1 MRIGAQPDPAGE
13 HPGVSLCYPDAAH
26 APTGARLSR
35 QAAEDI
41 GIAAVRERFGLPE
54 EFLYELCQ
62 DVDTIRYR
70 QSILAD
76 LLASEELCAVLREV
90 RPMLRELA
98 YFRTTRKEQSAPLQQ
113 AVWRLGEL
121 ETYVSCLQRLADAAA
136 LPDLQSPGMQA
147 LLAFVRRRREDPVY
161 QRLVKELPA
170 LRGGLKRRASVSI
183 GINLDDQ
190 LRPSEAT
197 LLAVHDEK
205 FAERPLLTR
214 IFGAG
219 TPYQPVASIK
229 RVAAMGSLL
238 GDLDRI
244 LGAVARP
251 LAKALGQ
258 YVRLQVQDLLSLERE
273 IAFYLGA
280 AQLFAALQARGMPV
294 CRPALA
300 DAGERHLQVTG
311 LYNINLALGAGSD
324 AARSIVGNDLD
335 MAASGRIL
343 VLTGPNQGGKTTFA
357 RAVGLLQ
364 VLAQA
369 GLYAPAG
376 AATVSPADLVDTHF
390 PVDEPGHAE
399 GGRLAEEAR
408 RLASIFASSSGHSLI
423 LMNESLASTSPSES
437 LYLAEDVV
445 RGLRLLGARA
455 VFATHLHE
463 LGERVDAINREV
475 AGDSRLVSMV
485 AGIESADTGNGSN
498 GEVRR
503 TYRIR
508 PGPPVGLSYA
518 RDIARRYGISFDDIR
533 AQLEARGGTRRS
545 TGNGEAPGRQD
556 ATSEHIGNT

>member
-1 MRIGAQPDPAGE
+1 MDPAQDR
-13 HPGVSLCYPDAAH
+13 VSLCYPAAGT
-26 APTGARLSR
+26 APGRPRLDR
-35 QAAEDI
+35 QAAADT
-41 GIAAVRERFGLPE
+41 GLAALREQFGLPE
-54 EFLYELCQ
+54 ELLFELCQ
-62 DVDTIRYR
+62 DVATIHYR
-70 QSILAD
+70 QSVLAD
-76 LLASEELCAVLREV
+76 VLGSAALREVLREA

-98 YFRTTRKEQSAPLQQ
+98 FFTTTRKEQSAPLQQ

-121 ETYVSCLQRLADAAA
+121 ETYVACLQRLADAAQ
-136 LPDLQSPGMQA
+136 LPELESEGIRT
-147 LLAFVRRRREDPVY
+147 LLAFVRRRQADPVY
-161 QRLVKELPA
+161 QRLLQELPA

-197 LLAVHDEK
+197 LLAVHEEK
-205 FAERPLLTR
+205 FAERPLLSR
-214 IFGAG
+214 IFGAAS
-219 TPYQPVASIK
+219 PYQPVASIK
-229 RVAAMGSLL
+229 RVAAMGTLF

-280 AQLFAALQARGMPV
+280 AQLFERLRERGLPI
-294 CRPALA
+294 CRPRLA
-300 DAGERHLQVTG
+300 PAAARRLQVSR
-311 LYNINLALGAGSD
+311 LYNVNLALGSSEERAP
-324 AARSIVGNDLD
+324 AIVGNDLD
-335 MAASGRIL
+335 MDGSGRIL
-343 VLTGPNQGGKTTFA
+343 VLTGPNQGGKTTFT

-369 GLYAPAG
+369 GLYAPAE
-376 AATVSPADLVDTHF
+376 AATVSPADVVGTHF

-408 RLASIFASSSGHSLI
+408 RLSAIFAAASEHSLI

-437 LYLAEDVV
+437 LYLAQDVV

-475 AGDSRLVSMV
+475 EGASRLVSMV
-485 AGIESADTGNGSN
+485 AGIESNGAGSDGS

-518 RDIARRYGISFDDIR
+518 RDVARRYGISFEDIR
-533 AQLEARGGTRRS
+533 AQLARKSAAEPAATRP
-545 TGNGEAPGRQD
+545 APS
-556 ATSEHIGNT
+556 A

>member
-1 MRIGAQPDPAGE
+1 MRVGAQPASAAE
-13 HPGVSLCYPDAAH
+13 HPGVSLCYPDAAQ
-26 APTGARLSR
+26 AATGARLSR
-35 QAAEDI
+35 QAAEDT
-41 GIAAVRERFGLPE
+41 GIAALRERFGLPE
-54 EFLYELCQ
+54 EFLYELCR

-76 LLASEELCAVLREV
+76 LLASDELCAVLREV

-136 LPDLQSPGMQA
+136 LPDLKSPGMQA
-147 LLAFVRRRREDPVY
+147 LLAFVSRRREDPVY

-205 FAERPLLTR
+205 FAERPLLSR
-214 IFGAG
+214 IFGAA

-258 YVRLQVQDLLSLERE
+258 YVRLQVQDLLALERE

-280 AQLFAALQARGMPV
+280 AQLFGALRARGLPV
-294 CRPALA
+294 CRPRLA
-300 DAGERHLQVTG
+300 GAGERHLQVGG
-311 LYNINLALGAGSD
+311 LYNVNLALGGSEE
-324 AARSIVGNDLD
+324 AARAIVGNDLD
-335 MAASGRIL
+335 MAADGRIL
-343 VLTGPNQGGKTTFA
+343 VLTGPNQGGKTTFT

-369 GLYAPAG
+369 GLYVPA
-376 AATVSPADLVDTHF
+376 ASATVSPADVVDTHF

-408 RLASIFASSSGHSLI
+408 RLASIFAGASDHSLI

-445 RGLRLLGARA
+445 RGLRLLGARV

-463 LGERVDAINREV
+463 LGERVDAINGEV
-475 AGDSRLVSMV
+475 NGASRLVSMV
-485 AGIESADTGNGSN
+485 AGIELGAGDNGSN

-533 AQLEARGGTRRS
+533 SRLSAKQSS
-545 TGNGEAPGRQD
+545 TPPAN
-556 ATSEHIGNT
+556 

>member
-1 MRIGAQPDPAGE
+1 MERAQDT
-13 HPGVSLCYPDAAH
+13 VSLCHPAAGT
-26 APTGARLSR
+26 APSRPRLDR
-35 QAAEDI
+35 QAAGDT
-41 GIAAVRERFGLPE
+41 GLAALREQFGLPE
-54 EFLYELCQ
+54 ELLYELCQ
-62 DVDTIRYR
+62 DVATIHYR
-70 QSILAD
+70 QSVLAD
-76 LLASEELCAVLREV
+76 VLGSAPLRDVLREV

-98 YFRTTRKEQSAPLQQ
+98 FFTTTRKEQSAPLQQ

-121 ETYVSCLQRLADAAA
+121 ETYVACLQRLADATQ
-136 LPDLQSPGMQA
+136 LPNLQSDGLQA
-147 LLAFVRRRREDPVY
+147 LLAFVRRRQADPVY
-161 QRLVKELPA
+161 QRLLQELPA

-197 LLAVHDEK
+197 LLAVHEEK
-205 FAERPLLTR
+205 FAERPLLSR
-214 IFGAG
+214 IFGAAS
-219 TPYQPVASIK
+219 PYQPVASIK
-229 RVAAMGSLL
+229 RVAALGTLF

-280 AQLFAALQARGMPV
+280 AQLFERLQARGLPI
-294 CRPALA
+294 CRPRLA
-300 DAGERHLQVTG
+300 PAAERRLQVNR
-311 LYNINLALGAGSD
+311 LYNVNLALGSSEERAKE
-324 AARSIVGNDLD
+324 IVGNDLD
-335 MAASGRIL
+335 MDTNGRIL
-343 VLTGPNQGGKTTFA
+343 VLTGPNQGGKTTFT

-369 GLYAPAG
+369 GLYAPAE
-376 AATVSPADLVDTHF
+376 AATVSPADVVGTHF

-408 RLASIFASSSGHSLI
+408 RLASIFATASEHSLI

-463 LGERVDAINREV
+463 LGERVDAINQEV
-475 AGDSRLVSMV
+475 DGASRLVSMV
-485 AGIESADTGNGSN
+485 AGIESRAAGSSVNGAM
-498 GEVRR
+498 RR

-518 RDIARRYGISFDDIR
+518 RDIARRYGISFEDIR
-533 AQLEARGGTRRS
+533 AQLAHKAPAQPATEAG
-545 TGNGEAPGRQD
+545 
-556 ATSEHIGNT
+556 

>member
-1 MRIGAQPDPAGE
+1 MRVDAEVTPAGQ
-13 HPGVSLCYPDAAH
+13 PGVSLCYPDAPH
-26 APTGARLSR
+26 HGGGARLSR

-62 DVDTIRYR
+62 DVDTIGYR
-70 QSILAD
+70 QRILAD
-76 LLASEELCAVLREV
+76 LLASDELCGVLREV

-136 LPDLQSPGMQA
+136 LSDLKSQGMQA
-147 LLAFVRRRREDPVY
+147 LLAFVERRRADPVY

-190 LRPSEAT
+190 LRPAEAT

-205 FAERPLLTR
+205 FAERPLLSR
-214 IFGAG
+214 IFGAA

-229 RVAAMGSLL
+229 PLAGMGSLL

-251 LAKALGQ
+251 LARALGQ

-280 AQLFAALQARGMPV
+280 AQLFGALRARGLPV
-294 CRPALA
+294 CRPRLA
-300 DAGERHLQVTG
+300 GVGERHLQVTG
-311 LYNINLALGAGSD
+311 LYNVNLALGGSEE
-324 AARSIVGNDLD
+324 AARAIVGNDLD
-335 MAASGRIL
+335 MAANGRIL

-369 GLYAPAG
+369 GLYAPA
-376 AATVSPADLVDTHF
+376 ASAVVSPADVVETHF

-408 RLASIFASSSGHSLI
+408 RLASIFAAASEHSLI

-437 LYLAEDVV
+437 LYLADDVV

-475 AGDSRLVSMV
+475 AGASRLVSMV
-485 AGIESADTGNGSN
+485 AGIESSDADNGSN

-533 AQLEARGGTRRS
+533 AQLAAKQPTPSPDPAIGTSSRPLSDRRS
-545 TGNGEAPGRQD
+545 P
-556 ATSEHIGNT
+556 

>member
-1 MRIGAQPDPAGE
+1 MDLAQKT
-13 HPGVSLCYPDAAH
+13 VSLCHPDGG
-26 APTGARLSR
+26 APPGRPRLDR
-35 QAAEDI
+35 QAAGDT
-41 GIAAVRERFGLPE
+41 GLAALREQFGLPE
-54 EFLYELCQ
+54 DLLYELCQ
-62 DVDTIRYR
+62 DLATIHYR
-70 QSILAD
+70 QSVLAD
-76 LLASEELCAVLREV
+76 VLGSAPLREVLREV

-98 YFRTTRKEQSAPLQQ
+98 FFTTTRKEQSAPLQQ

-121 ETYVSCLQRLADAAA
+121 ETYVACLQRLADAAR
-136 LPDLQSPGMQA
+136 LPHLESAGLQA
-147 LLAFVRRRREDPVY
+147 LQAFVRRRQADPVY
-161 QRLVKELPA
+161 QRLLQELPA

-190 LRPSEAT
+190 LRPAEAT
-197 LLAVHDEK
+197 LLAVHEQK
-205 FAERPLLTR
+205 FAEPPLLSR
-214 IFGAG
+214 IFGAAS
-219 TPYQPVASIK
+219 PYQPVASIK
-229 RVAAMGSLL
+229 CVAALGTLF

-280 AQLFAALQARGMPV
+280 AQLFERLQARGLPI
-294 CRPALA
+294 CRPRLA
-300 DAGERHLQVTG
+300 PAAERRLQVTR
-311 LYNINLALGAGSD
+311 LYNINLALGGSEER
-324 AARSIVGNDLD
+324 AKAIVGNDLD
-335 MAASGRIL
+335 MDTCGRIL
-343 VLTGPNQGGKTTFA
+343 VLTGPNQGGKTTFT

-369 GLYAPAG
+369 GLYAPAES
-376 AATVSPADLVDTHF
+376 ATVSPADVVGTHF

-408 RLASIFASSSGHSLI
+408 RLAAIFTTASEHSLI

-437 LYLAEDVV
+437 LYLAADVV

-463 LGERVDAINREV
+463 LGDRVDAINREV
-475 AGDSRLVSMV
+475 AGASRLVSMV
-485 AGIESADTGNGSN
+485 AGIESSATGAN

-518 RDIARRYGISFDDIR
+518 RDIARRYGISFEDIR
-533 AQLEARGGTRRS
+533 AQLARKPSAQPAAHGAERR
-545 TGNGEAPGRQD
+545 A
-556 ATSEHIGNT
+556 

>member
-1 MRIGAQPDPAGE
+1 MDLAADT
-13 HPGVSLCYPDAAH
+13 VSLCHPAA
-26 APTGARLSR
+26 GASAARPRLSR
-35 QAAEDI
+35 QAAADT
-41 GIAAVRERFGLPE
+41 GLAALREQFGLPE
-54 EFLYELCQ
+54 ELLYELCQ
-62 DVDTIRYR
+62 DLATIHYR
-70 QSILAD
+70 QSVLAD
-76 LLASEELCAVLREV
+76 VLTSAPLREVLREV

-98 YFRTTRKEQSAPLQQ
+98 YFTSTRKEQSAPLQQ

-121 ETYVSCLQRLADAAA
+121 ETYVACLQRLADATQ
-136 LPDLQSPGMQA
+136 LPNLESAGLQA
-147 LLAFVRRRREDPVY
+147 LQAFVRRRQADPVY
-161 QRLVKELPA
+161 QRLLQELPA

-190 LRPSEAT
+190 LRPAEAT
-197 LLAVHDEK
+197 LLAVHEEK
-205 FAERPLLTR
+205 FAERPLLSR
-214 IFGAG
+214 IFGAAS
-219 TPYQPVASIK
+219 PFQPVASIK
-229 RVAAMGSLL
+229 RVAALGTLF
-238 GDLDRI
+238 GDLERI

-280 AQLFAALQARGMPV
+280 AQLFERLRARGLPI
-294 CRPALA
+294 CRPRLA
-300 DAGERHLQVTG
+300 PAAARRLQVSR
-311 LYNINLALGAGSD
+311 LYNVNLALGSSEERAGE
-324 AARSIVGNDLD
+324 IVGNDLD
-335 MAASGRIL
+335 METDGRIL
-343 VLTGPNQGGKTTFA
+343 VLTGPNQGGKTTFT

-364 VLAQA
+364 ALAQA
-369 GLYAPAG
+369 GLYAPAA
-376 AATVSPADLVDTHF
+376 AATVSPADVIGTHF

-408 RLASIFASSSGHSLI
+408 RLAALFAAASERSLI

-475 AGDSRLVSMV
+475 SGASRLVSMV
-485 AGIESADTGNGSN
+485 AGIEAGAAGRGED

-503 TYRIR
+503 TFRIR

-518 RDIARRYGISFDDIR
+518 RDVARRYGISFDDIR
-533 AQLEARGGTRRS
+533 AQLARKAAAQPAAAAG
-545 TGNGEAPGRQD
+545 
-556 ATSEHIGNT
+556 

>member
-1 MRIGAQPDPAGE
+1 MDPAQDT
-13 HPGVSLCYPDAAH
+13 VSLCYP
-26 APTGARLSR
+26 GAGTPPGRPRLER
-35 QAAEDI
+35 QAAADT
-41 GIAAVRERFGLPE
+41 GLANLREQFGLPE
-54 EFLYELCQ
+54 ELLYELCQ
-62 DVDTIRYR
+62 DVATIHYR
-70 QSILAD
+70 QSVLAD
-76 LLASEELCAVLREV
+76 LLGSAPLREVLREA

-98 YFRTTRKEQSAPLQQ
+98 FFTTTRKEQSAPLQQ

-121 ETYVSCLQRLADAAA
+121 ETYVACLQRLADAAE
-136 LPDLQSPGMQA
+136 LPELESDGLQA
-147 LLAFVRRRREDPVY
+147 LLAFVRRRQADPVY
-161 QRLVKELPA
+161 QRLLQELPA

-197 LLAVHDEK
+197 LLAVHDQK
-205 FAERPLLTR
+205 FAERPLLSR
-214 IFGAG
+214 IFGAAS
-219 TPYQPVASIK
+219 PYQPVVSIK
-229 RVAAMGSLL
+229 RVAAMGTLF

-280 AQLFAALQARGMPV
+280 AQLFERLRARGLPI
-294 CRPALA
+294 CRPRLA
-300 DAGERHLQVTG
+300 PAAERRLQVSR
-311 LYNINLALGAGSD
+311 LYNVNLALGSSEER
-324 AARSIVGNDLD
+324 AAAIVGNDLD
-335 MAASGRIL
+335 MDTDGRIL
-343 VLTGPNQGGKTTFA
+343 VLTGPNQGGKTTFT

-369 GLYAPAG
+369 GLYVPAET
-376 AATVSPADLVDTHF
+376 ATVSPADVVGTHF

-408 RLASIFASSSGHSLI
+408 RLSAIFSAASERSLI
-423 LMNESLASTSPSES
+423 LMNESLASTSPGES

-475 AGDSRLVSMV
+475 EGASRLVSMV
-485 AGIESADTGNGSN
+485 AGIESNDAGDDGI

-518 RDIARRYGISFDDIR
+518 RDVARRYGISFEDIR
-533 AQLEARGGTRRS
+533 ARLARKSAAEPAASRP
-545 TGNGEAPGRQD
+545 APAG
-556 ATSEHIGNT
+556 

>member
-1 MRIGAQPDPAGE
+1 MRLGAQAGSARE
-13 HPGVSLCYPDAAH
+13 HPGVSLCYPDAVP
-26 APTGARLSR
+26 APTGTRLSR
-35 QAAEDI
+35 QAAEDT
-41 GIAAVRERFGLPE
+41 GIAAVRKRFGLPE

-62 DVDTIRYR
+62 DVATIGYR

-76 LLASEELCAVLREV
+76 VLASEELCAVLREV

-136 LPDLQSPGMQA
+136 LPDLKSPGMQA
-147 LLAFVRRRREDPVY
+147 LLAFVRQRREDPVY

-183 GINLDDQ
+183 GINLDNQ

-205 FAERPLLTR
+205 FAERPLLSR
-214 IFGAG
+214 IFGAA

-229 RVAAMGSLL
+229 RVAAMGALL

-280 AQLFAALQARGMPV
+280 AQLFRALTARGLPV
-294 CRPALA
+294 CRPLLA
-300 DAGERHLQVTG
+300 DAGERHLQVSG
-311 LYNINLALGAGSD
+311 LYNVNLALNGGD
-324 AARSIVGNDLD
+324 EAARGIVGNDLD
-335 MAASGRIL
+335 MADDGRIL
-343 VLTGPNQGGKTTFA
+343 VLTGPNQGGKTTFT

-369 GLYAPAG
+369 GLYAPAA
-376 AATVSPADLVDTHF
+376 AATVSPADVVDTHF

-408 RLASIFASSSGHSLI
+408 RLASIFASSSERSLI

-475 AGDSRLVSMV
+475 DGASRLVSMV
-485 AGIESADTGNGSN
+485 AGIESGATGNGSR

-518 RDIARRYGISFDDIR
+518 RDIARRYGISYDDIR
-533 AQLEARGGTRRS
+533 AQLAARQSPTPAA
-545 TGNGEAPGRQD
+545 N
-556 ATSEHIGNT
+556 

>member
-1 MRIGAQPDPAGE
+1 MDLAQKT
-13 HPGVSLCYPDAAH
+13 VSLCHPDGG
-26 APTGARLSR
+26 APPGRPRLDR
-35 QAAEDI
+35 QAAGDT
-41 GIAAVRERFGLPE
+41 GLAALREQFGLPE
-54 EFLYELCQ
+54 ELLYELCQ
-62 DVDTIRYR
+62 DLATIHYR
-70 QSILAD
+70 QSVLAD
-76 LLASEELCAVLREV
+76 VLGSAPLREVLGEV

-98 YFRTTRKEQSAPLQQ
+98 FFTTTRKEQSAPLQQ

-121 ETYVSCLQRLADAAA
+121 ETYVACLQRLADAAR
-136 LPDLQSPGMQA
+136 LPHLESAGLQA
-147 LLAFVRRRREDPVY
+147 LQAFVRRRQADPVY
-161 QRLVKELPA
+161 QRLLQELPA

-190 LRPSEAT
+190 LRPAEAT
-197 LLAVHDEK
+197 LLAVHEQK
-205 FAERPLLTR
+205 FAEPPLLSR
-214 IFGAG
+214 IFGAAS
-219 TPYQPVASIK
+219 PYQPVASIK
-229 RVAAMGSLL
+229 HVAALGTLF

-258 YVRLQVQDLLSLERE
+258 YVRLQVQDLLSLERD

-280 AQLFAALQARGMPV
+280 AQLFERLQARGLPI
-294 CRPALA
+294 CRPRLA
-300 DAGERHLQVTG
+300 PAAERRLQVTR
-311 LYNINLALGAGSD
+311 LYNINLALGGSEER
-324 AARSIVGNDLD
+324 AKAIVGNDLD
-335 MAASGRIL
+335 MDTCGRIL
-343 VLTGPNQGGKTTFA
+343 VLTGPNQGGKTTFT

-369 GLYAPAG
+369 GLYAPAES
-376 AATVSPADLVDTHF
+376 ATVSPADVVGTHF

-408 RLASIFASSSGHSLI
+408 RLAAIFTTASEHSLI

-437 LYLAEDVV
+437 LYLAADVV

-463 LGERVDAINREV
+463 LGDRVDAINREV
-475 AGDSRLVSMV
+475 AGASRLVSMV
-485 AGIESADTGNGSN
+485 AGIESNATGAN

-518 RDIARRYGISFDDIR
+518 RDIARRYGISFEDIR
-533 AQLEARGGTRRS
+533 AQLARKPSAQPAAHGAERR
-545 TGNGEAPGRQD
+545 A
-556 ATSEHIGNT
+556 

>member
-1 MRIGAQPDPAGE
+1 MERAEASI
-13 HPGVSLCYPDAAH
+13 SLCYPDAPAS
-26 APTGARLSR
+26 AGGARLGR
-35 QAAEDI
+35 QAAGDV
-41 GIAAVRERFGLPE
+41 GIAALRERFGLPE
-54 EFLYELCQ
+54 EFLYELCR
-62 DVDTIRYR
+62 DAATIRYR

-76 LLASEELCAVLREV
+76 LLACAELSEVLREV

-136 LPDLQSPGMQA
+136 LPGLQSEGMQA
-147 LLAFVRRRREDPVY
+147 LLAFVERRRADPVY
-161 QRLVKELPA
+161 QRLVQELPA

-190 LRPSEAT
+190 LRPAEAT

-214 IFGAG
+214 IFGAA

-258 YVRLQVQDLLSLERE
+258 YVRLRVQDLLSLERE

-280 AQLFAALQARGMPV
+280 AQLFNALAARGLPV
-294 CRPALA
+294 CRPRLA
-300 DAGERHLQVTG
+300 GIGERNLQVTG
-311 LYNINLALGAGSD
+311 LYNVNLALGGSEEQ
-324 AARSIVGNDLD
+324 ARAIVGNDLD
-335 MAASGRIL
+335 MVAGGRIL
-343 VLTGPNQGGKTTFA
+343 VLTGPNQGGKTTFT

-364 VLAQA
+364 VLTQA
-369 GLYAPAG
+369 GLYAPAVS
-376 AATVSPADLVDTHF
+376 ATVSPSDLVHTHF

-399 GGRLAEEAR
+399 GGRLADEAR
-408 RLASIFASSSGHSLI
+408 RLASIFTGASKHSLI

-463 LGERVDAINREV
+463 LGERVETINREV
-475 AGDSRLVSMV
+475 DGASRLVSMV
-485 AGIESADTGNGSN
+485 AGIESRAAGNGSN

-518 RDIARRYGISFDDIR
+518 RDVARRYGISFDDIR
-533 AQLEARGGTRRS
+533 ARIA
-545 TGNGEAPGRQD
+545 GRQTTPPS
-556 ATSEHIGNT
+556 AN

>member
-1 MRIGAQPDPAGE
+1 MELAPDS
-13 HPGVSLCYPDAAH
+13 VSLCHPAAG
-26 APTGARLSR
+26 APAARPRLGR
-35 QAAEDI
+35 QAAADT
-41 GIAAVRERFGLPE
+41 GLAALREQFGLPE
-54 EFLYELCQ
+54 ELLYELCQ
-62 DVDTIRYR
+62 DLATIHYR
-70 QSILAD
+70 QSVLAD
-76 LLASEELCAVLREV
+76 VLGSAALREVLREV

-98 YFRTTRKEQSAPLQQ
+98 YFTTTRKEQSAPLQQ

-121 ETYVSCLQRLADAAA
+121 ETYVACLQRLADATQ
-136 LPDLQSPGMQA
+136 LPNLESAGLQA
-147 LLAFVRRRREDPVY
+147 LLAFVRRRQADPVY
-161 QRLVKELPA
+161 QRLLQELPA

-197 LLAVHDEK
+197 LLAVHEEK
-205 FAERPLLTR
+205 FAERPLLSR
-214 IFGAG
+214 IFGAAS
-219 TPYQPVASIK
+219 PYQPVASIK
-229 RVAAMGSLL
+229 RVAALGTLF
-238 GDLDRI
+238 GDLERI

-280 AQLFAALQARGMPV
+280 AQLFERLRARGLPI
-294 CRPALA
+294 CRPRLA
-300 DAGERHLQVTG
+300 PAAARRLQVSR
-311 LYNINLALGAGSD
+311 LYNVNLALGSSEERAGE
-324 AARSIVGNDLD
+324 IVGNDLD
-335 MAASGRIL
+335 MESDGRIL
-343 VLTGPNQGGKTTFA
+343 VLTGPNQGGKTTFT

-369 GLYAPAG
+369 GLYAPAES
-376 AATVSPADLVDTHF
+376 ATVSPADVVGTHF

-408 RLASIFASSSGHSLI
+408 RLASLFGAASERSLI

-475 AGDSRLVSMV
+475 AGASRLVSMV
-485 AGIESADTGNGSN
+485 AGIEAGAAGRGDNGA
-498 GEVRR
+498 VRR
-503 TYRIR
+503 TFRIR

-533 AQLEARGGTRRS
+533 AQLAHKAAAQPEAAAG
-545 TGNGEAPGRQD
+545 
-556 ATSEHIGNT
+556 

>member
-1 MRIGAQPDPAGE
+1 MDPA
-13 HPGVSLCYPDAAH
+13 PDTVSLCYPGAGT
-26 APTGARLSR
+26 APGRPRLER
-35 QAAEDI
+35 QAAADT
-41 GIAAVRERFGLPE
+41 GLAALREQFGLPE
-54 EFLYELCQ
+54 ELLYELCQ
-62 DVDTIRYR
+62 DVATIHYR
-70 QSILAD
+70 QSVLAD
-76 LLASEELCAVLREV
+76 VLGSAPLQDVLREA

-98 YFRTTRKEQSAPLQQ
+98 YFTTTRKEQSAPLQQ

-121 ETYVSCLQRLADAAA
+121 ETYVACLQRLADAAQ
-136 LPDLQSPGMQA
+136 LPGLESDGLQA
-147 LLAFVRRRREDPVY
+147 LLAFVRRRQADPVY
-161 QRLVKELPA
+161 QRLLQELPA

-183 GINLDDQ
+183 GINLDGQ

-197 LLAVHDEK
+197 LLAVHEEK
-205 FAERPLLTR
+205 FAERPLLSR
-214 IFGAG
+214 IFGAAS
-219 TPYQPVASIK
+219 PYQPVASIK
-229 RVAAMGSLL
+229 RVAAMGTLF

-280 AQLFAALQARGMPV
+280 AQFFERLRARGLPI
-294 CRPALA
+294 CRPRLA
-300 DAGERHLQVTG
+300 PAAERRLQVSR
-311 LYNINLALGAGSD
+311 LYNVNLALGGSEER
-324 AARSIVGNDLD
+324 AAAIVGNDLD
-335 MAASGRIL
+335 MDTNGRIL
-343 VLTGPNQGGKTTFA
+343 VLTGPNQGGKTTFT

-369 GLYAPAG
+369 GLYAPA
-376 AATVSPADLVDTHF
+376 ATATVSPADVVGTHF

-408 RLASIFASSSGHSLI
+408 RLSAIFATASEHSLI

-475 AGDSRLVSMV
+475 EGASRLVSMV
-485 AGIESADTGNGSN
+485 AGIESNGAGNDGI

-518 RDIARRYGISFDDIR
+518 RDVARRYGISFEDIR
-533 AQLEARGGTRRS
+533 AQIARKSAAEPAAGRPAP
-545 TGNGEAPGRQD
+545 TG
-556 ATSEHIGNT
+556 

>member
-1 MRIGAQPDPAGE
+1 MPGDRKTMRVDAEATPAGQ
-13 HPGVSLCYPDAAH
+13 PGVSLCYPH
-26 APTGARLSR
+26 APHHGGGARLSR

-62 DVDTIRYR
+62 DVDTIGYR
-70 QSILAD
+70 QRILAD
-76 LLASEELCAVLREV
+76 LLASDELCAVLREV

-136 LPDLQSPGMQA
+136 LSDLKSQGMQA
-147 LLAFVRRRREDPVY
+147 LLAFVERRRADPVY

-190 LRPSEAT
+190 LRPAEAT

-214 IFGAG
+214 IFGAA

-229 RVAAMGSLL
+229 PLAGMGSLL

-251 LAKALGQ
+251 LARALGQ

-280 AQLFAALQARGMPV
+280 AQLFGALRARGLPV
-294 CRPALA
+294 CRPRLA
-300 DAGERHLQVTG
+300 GVGERHLQVTG
-311 LYNINLALGAGSD
+311 LYNVNLALGGSEE
-324 AARSIVGNDLD
+324 AARAIVGNDLD
-335 MAASGRIL
+335 MAANGRIL
-343 VLTGPNQGGKTTFA
+343 VLTGPNQGGKTTFT

-369 GLYAPAG
+369 GLYAPA
-376 AATVSPADLVDTHF
+376 AAAAVSPADVVATHF
-390 PVDEPGHAE
+390 PVEEPGHAE

-408 RLASIFASSSGHSLI
+408 RLASIFA
-423 LMNESLASTSPSES
+423 
-437 LYLAEDVV
+437 
-445 RGLRLLGARA
+445 
-455 VFATHLHE
+455 
-463 LGERVDAINREV
+463 
-475 AGDSRLVSMV
+475 
-485 AGIESADTGNGSN
+485 
-498 GEVRR
+498 
-503 TYRIR
+503 
-508 PGPPVGLSYA
+508 
-518 RDIARRYGISFDDIR
+518 
-533 AQLEARGGTRRS
+533 
-545 TGNGEAPGRQD
+545 
-556 ATSEHIGNT
+556 ATSEHSLSGSFRFDQEFARTRIKEVVSAEHYPVLRIAEPLNPAAEVVRDPELHEMMGWANNIVRLPLLPEAGHDLARQLREFPAVFLLRADHVRYLTLEDETAGWSKELSLERSGTVLILDDGAEVARWKQVRRDPLVFERSG

>member
-1 MRIGAQPDPAGE
+1 MRGVAEAGGQSLALAVMDAAVE
-13 HPGVSLCYPDAAH
+13 TISLCYPEAARR
-26 APTGARLSR
+26 AAGARLGR
-35 QAAEDI
+35 RAAADI
-41 GIAAVRERFGLPE
+41 GIAAVRERYGLPE
-54 EFLYELCQ
+54 EFLYELRQ
-62 DVDTIRYR
+62 DVATIRYR

-76 LLASEELCAVLREV
+76 LLASEELCKVLREV

-121 ETYVSCLQRLADAAA
+121 ETYVSCLQRLADAAV
-136 LPDLQSPGMQA
+136 LPDLKSKGMQA
-147 LLAFVRRRREDPVY
+147 LLAFVQRRRADPVY
-161 QRLVKELPA
+161 RRLVQELPA

-190 LRPSEAT
+190 LRPAEAT

-205 FAERPLLTR
+205 FAERPLLSR
-214 IFGAG
+214 IFGAA

-258 YVRLQVQDLLSLERE
+258 YVRLRVQDLLLLERE

-280 AQLFAALQARGMPV
+280 ARLFTALRARGLPV
-294 CRPALA
+294 CRPRLA
-300 DAGERHLQVTG
+300 TAGGRHLQVTG
-311 LYNINLALGAGSD
+311 LYNVNHALGGGEEQ
-324 AARSIVGNDLD
+324 ARTIVGNDLD
-335 MAASGRIL
+335 MDGSGHIL
-343 VLTGPNQGGKTTFA
+343 VLTGPNQGGKTTFT

-369 GLYAPAG
+369 GLYAPASS
-376 AATVSPADLVDTHF
+376 ATVSPADVVETHF

-408 RLASIFASSSGHSLI
+408 RLASIFTGASEHSLI

-463 LGERVDAINREV
+463 LGERVETINREV
-475 AGDSRLVSMV
+475 AGASRLVSMV
-485 AGIESADTGNGSN
+485 AGIETHESDNGSN
-498 GEVRR
+498 VEVRR

-533 AQLEARGGTRRS
+533 AHLASKQSARAVT
-545 TGNGEAPGRQD
+545 D
-556 ATSEHIGNT
+556 

>member
-1 MRIGAQPDPAGE
+1 MDPA
-13 HPGVSLCYPDAAH
+13 PDTVSLCYPGAGTAACR
-26 APTGARLSR
+26 PRLER
-35 QAAEDI
+35 QAAADT
-41 GIAAVRERFGLPE
+41 GLAALREQFGLPE
-54 EFLYELCQ
+54 ELLYELCQ
-62 DVDTIRYR
+62 DVATIHYR
-70 QSILAD
+70 QSVLAD
-76 LLASEELCAVLREV
+76 VLGSAPLQDVLREA

-98 YFRTTRKEQSAPLQQ
+98 YFTTTRKEQSAPLQQ

-121 ETYVSCLQRLADAAA
+121 ETYVACLQRLADAAQ
-136 LPDLQSPGMQA
+136 LPGLESDGLQA
-147 LLAFVRRRREDPVY
+147 LLAFVRRRQADPVY
-161 QRLVKELPA
+161 QRLLQELPA

-183 GINLDDQ
+183 GINLDGQ

-197 LLAVHDEK
+197 LLAVHEEK
-205 FAERPLLTR
+205 FAERPLLSR
-214 IFGAG
+214 IFGAAS
-219 TPYQPVASIK
+219 PYQPVASIK
-229 RVAAMGSLL
+229 RVAAMGTLF

-280 AQLFAALQARGMPV
+280 AQFFERLRARGLPI
-294 CRPALA
+294 CRPRLA
-300 DAGERHLQVTG
+300 PAAERRLQVSR
-311 LYNINLALGAGSD
+311 LYNVNLALGGSEER
-324 AARSIVGNDLD
+324 AAAIVGNDLD
-335 MAASGRIL
+335 MDTNGRIL
-343 VLTGPNQGGKTTFA
+343 VLTGPNQGGKTTFT

-369 GLYAPAG
+369 GLYAPA
-376 AATVSPADLVDTHF
+376 ATATVSPADVVGTHF

-408 RLASIFASSSGHSLI
+408 RLSAIFATASEHSLI

-475 AGDSRLVSMV
+475 EGASRLVSMV
-485 AGIESADTGNGSN
+485 AGIESNGAGNDGI

-518 RDIARRYGISFDDIR
+518 RDVARRYGISFEDIR
-533 AQLEARGGTRRS
+533 AQIARKSAAEPAAGRPAP
-545 TGNGEAPGRQD
+545 TG
-556 ATSEHIGNT
+556 

>member
-1 MRIGAQPDPAGE
+1 MRADARAKQAE
-13 HPGVSLCYPDAAH
+13 QQPGVSLCYPDPAH
-26 APTGARLSR
+26 PGRARLGR
-35 QAAEDI
+35 QAAADI

-70 QSILAD
+70 QSIVAD
-76 LLASEELCAVLREV
+76 LLESDELCAVLREV
-90 RPMLRELA
+90 RPMLRDLA

-121 ETYVSCLQRLADAAA
+121 ETYVSCLQRLADAAT
-136 LPDLQSPGMQA
+136 LPDLKSDGMQA

-190 LRPSEAT
+190 LRPAEAT

-205 FAERPLLTR
+205 FAERPLLSR

-280 AQLFAALQARGMPV
+280 AQLFAALRARGLPV
-294 CRPALA
+294 CQPRLA
-300 DAGERHLQVTG
+300 GAGDRHLQVSG
-311 LYNINLALGAGSD
+311 LYNVNLALGASEE
-324 AARSIVGNDLD
+324 AARAIVGNDLD

-343 VLTGPNQGGKTTFA
+343 VLTGPNQGGKTTFT

-369 GLYAPAG
+369 GLYAPA
-376 AATVSPADLVDTHF
+376 ASATVSPADVVDTHF

-408 RLASIFASSSGHSLI
+408 RLASIFASSSEHSLI

-463 LGERVDAINREV
+463 LGERVDAINGEV
-475 AGDSRLVSMV
+475 AGASRLVSMV
-485 AGIESADTGNGSN
+485 AGIETGASDNGNN

-533 AQLEARGGTRRS
+533 AQLEAKQGS
-545 TGNGEAPGRQD
+545 APQ
-556 ATSEHIGNT
+556 N

>member
-1 MRIGAQPDPAGE
+1 MDPAQDR
-13 HPGVSLCYPDAAH
+13 VSLCYPGTGT
-26 APTGARLSR
+26 APGRPRLDR
-35 QAAEDI
+35 QAAADT
-41 GIAAVRERFGLPE
+41 GLAALREQFGLPE
-54 EFLYELCQ
+54 ELLFELSQ
-62 DVDTIRYR
+62 DVATIHYR
-70 QSILAD
+70 QSVLAD
-76 LLASEELCAVLREV
+76 VLGSAPLREVLREA

-98 YFRTTRKEQSAPLQQ
+98 YFTTTRKEQSAPLQQ

-121 ETYVSCLQRLADAAA
+121 ETYVACLQRLADAAR
-136 LPDLQSPGMQA
+136 LPELESEGMRA
-147 LLAFVRRRREDPVY
+147 LLAFVRRRQADPVY
-161 QRLVKELPA
+161 QRLLQELPA

-197 LLAVHDEK
+197 LLAVHEEK
-205 FAERPLLTR
+205 FAERPLLSR
-214 IFGAG
+214 IFGAAS
-219 TPYQPVASIK
+219 PYQPVASIK
-229 RVAAMGSLL
+229 RVAAMGTLF

-280 AQLFAALQARGMPV
+280 AQLFERLRERGLPI
-294 CRPALA
+294 CRPRLA
-300 DAGERHLQVTG
+300 PTAERRLQVRR
-311 LYNINLALGAGSD
+311 LYNVNLALGSSEER
-324 AARSIVGNDLD
+324 AATIVGNDLD
-335 MAASGRIL
+335 MDNSGRIL
-343 VLTGPNQGGKTTFA
+343 VLTGPNQGGKTTFT

-369 GLYAPAG
+369 GLYAPAE
-376 AATVSPADLVDTHF
+376 AATVSPADVVGTHF

-408 RLASIFASSSGHSLI
+408 RLSAIFASASEHSLI

-437 LYLAEDVV
+437 LYLAQDVV

-475 AGDSRLVSMV
+475 DGASRLVSMV
-485 AGIESADTGNGSN
+485 AGIESNGVGTDGS

-518 RDIARRYGISFDDIR
+518 RDVARRYGISFEDIR
-533 AQLEARGGTRRS
+533 TQLARKSAAEPVATRP
-545 TGNGEAPGRQD
+545 APP
-556 ATSEHIGNT
+556 A

>member
-1 MRIGAQPDPAGE
+1 MRVGAQPASAGE
-13 HPGVSLCYPDAAH
+13 QPGVSLCYPDAAQPP
-26 APTGARLSR
+26 AGARLGR

-41 GIAAVRERFGLPE
+41 GVAAVRERFGLPE
-54 EFLYELCQ
+54 EFLYELRQ
-62 DVDTIRYR
+62 DVATIRYR

-76 LLASEELCAVLREV
+76 VLASEELCNVLREV

-121 ETYVSCLQRLADAAA
+121 ETYVSCLQRLADAAV
-136 LPDLQSPGMQA
+136 LPDLKSAGMQA
-147 LLAFVRRRREDPVY
+147 LLAFVRQRREDPVY
-161 QRLVKELPA
+161 QRLLNELPA

-205 FAERPLLTR
+205 FAERPLLSR
-214 IFGAG
+214 IFGPA

-280 AQLFAALQARGMPV
+280 AQLYRALAARGLPV
-294 CRPALA
+294 CRPRLA
-300 DAGERHLQVTG
+300 GAGERSLQVSG
-311 LYNINLALGAGSD
+311 LYNVNLALGASEEN
-324 AARSIVGNDLD
+324 ARDIVGNDLD

-343 VLTGPNQGGKTTFA
+343 VLTGPNQGGKTTFT

-369 GLYAPAG
+369 GLYAPATS
-376 AATVSPADLVDTHF
+376 ATVSPADAVDTHF

-408 RLASIFASSSGHSLI
+408 RLASIFASSSEHSLI

-463 LGERVDAINREV
+463 LGERVDTINGEV
-475 AGDSRLVSMV
+475 DGGSRVVSMV
-485 AGIESADTGNGSN
+485 AGIESGGGGGN

-533 AQLEARGGTRRS
+533 AQLAAKQTATPS
-545 TGNGEAPGRQD
+545 T
-556 ATSEHIGNT
+556 H

>member
-1 MRIGAQPDPAGE
+1 MDPAQDR
-13 HPGVSLCYPDAAH
+13 VSLCHPGAGT
-26 APTGARLSR
+26 APGRPRLDR
-35 QAAEDI
+35 QAAADT
-41 GIAAVRERFGLPE
+41 GLAALREQFGLPE
-54 EFLYELCQ
+54 ELLFELCQ
-62 DVDTIRYR
+62 DVATIHYR
-70 QSILAD
+70 QSVLAD
-76 LLASEELCAVLREV
+76 VLGSAPLREVLREA

-98 YFRTTRKEQSAPLQQ
+98 FFTTTRKEQSAPLQQ

-121 ETYVSCLQRLADAAA
+121 ETYVACLQRLADAAR
-136 LPDLQSPGMQA
+136 LPELESEGMQA
-147 LLAFVRRRREDPVY
+147 LLAFVRRRQADPVY
-161 QRLVKELPA
+161 QRLLQELPA

-197 LLAVHDEK
+197 LLAVHEEK
-205 FAERPLLTR
+205 FAERPLLSR
-214 IFGAG
+214 IFGAAS
-219 TPYQPVASIK
+219 PYQPVASIK
-229 RVAAMGSLL
+229 RVAAMGTLF

-280 AQLFAALQARGMPV
+280 AQLFERLRERGLPI
-294 CRPALA
+294 CRPRLA
-300 DAGERHLQVTG
+300 PTAARRLQVSR
-311 LYNINLALGAGSD
+311 LYNVNLALGSSAER
-324 AARSIVGNDLD
+324 AAAIVGNDLD
-335 MAASGRIL
+335 MDTNGRIL
-343 VLTGPNQGGKTTFA
+343 VLTGPNQGGKTTFT

-369 GLYAPAG
+369 GLYAPAE
-376 AATVSPADLVDTHF
+376 AATVSPADVVGTHF

-408 RLASIFASSSGHSLI
+408 RLSAIFAAASEHSLI

-437 LYLAEDVV
+437 LYLAQDVV

-475 AGDSRLVSMV
+475 AGASRLVSMV
-485 AGIESADTGNGSN
+485 AGIESNGVGTDGS

-518 RDIARRYGISFDDIR
+518 RDVARRYGISFEDIR
-533 AQLEARGGTRRS
+533 AQLAGKSSAEAAEPAATRP
-545 TGNGEAPGRQD
+545 APS
-556 ATSEHIGNT
+556 A

>member
-1 MRIGAQPDPAGE
+1 
-13 HPGVSLCYPDAAH
+13 
-26 APTGARLSR
+26 
-35 QAAEDI
+35 
-41 GIAAVRERFGLPE
+41 
-54 EFLYELCQ
+54 
-62 DVDTIRYR
+62 
-70 QSILAD
+70 
-76 LLASEELCAVLREV
+76 
-90 RPMLRELA
+90 MLRELA
-98 YFRTTRKEQSAPLQQ
+98 FFTTTRKEQSAPLQQ

-121 ETYVSCLQRLADAAA
+121 ETYVACLQRLADAAR
-136 LPDLQSPGMQA
+136 LPDLESEGMQA
-147 LLAFVRRRREDPVY
+147 LLGFVRRRQADPVY
-161 QRLVKELPA
+161 QRLLQELPA

-197 LLAVHDEK
+197 LLAVHEEK
-205 FAERPLLTR
+205 FAERPLLSR
-214 IFGAG
+214 IFGAAS
-219 TPYQPVASIK
+219 PYQPVASIK
-229 RVAAMGSLL
+229 RVAAMGTLF

-280 AQLFAALQARGMPV
+280 AQLFERLRERGLPI
-294 CRPALA
+294 CRPRLA
-300 DAGERHLQVTG
+300 PTAARRLQVSR
-311 LYNINLALGAGSD
+311 LYNVNLALGSSAER
-324 AARSIVGNDLD
+324 AAAIVGNDLD
-335 MAASGRIL
+335 MDTNGRIL
-343 VLTGPNQGGKTTFA
+343 VLTGPNQGGKTTFT

-369 GLYAPAG
+369 GLYAPAE
-376 AATVSPADLVDTHF
+376 AATVSPADVVGTHF

-408 RLASIFASSSGHSLI
+408 RLSAIFAAASEHSLI

-437 LYLAEDVV
+437 LYLAQDVV

-475 AGDSRLVSMV
+475 EGASRLVSMV
-485 AGIESADTGNGSN
+485 AGIESNGAGTDGS

-518 RDIARRYGISFDDIR
+518 RDVARRYGISFEDIR
-533 AQLEARGGTRRS
+533 AQLAGKSSAEAAEPAASGP
-545 TGNGEAPGRQD
+545 APS
-556 ATSEHIGNT
+556 A